1 MCRRPSLCKGID
13 LYYLRKCP
21 ELINPCVFRPT
32 LWLLGESLV
41 ESQSL
46 VTGLASSRG
55 DEGMGLKVPADTA
68 TGHLNIKASSVTGS
82 GFL

>member
-1 MCRRPSLCKGID
+1 MCCRPSLCEGAD
-13 LYYLRKCP
+13 LYYLRKYP
-21 ELINPCVFRPT
+21 EVINPCLFRPT

-55 DEGMGLKVPADTA
+55 DEGMGLTA